1 MQQDRPIE
9 PLSFTARSMNDAA
22 ADDDDDDDDWTDADD
37 DAHDDDDDDDDW
49 ADAVSRQ
56 ETSAAAEIHH
66 HVDDESDDVTSDV
79 SMDEAA
85 ERSHIWIADDEFPHP
100 KEVKKRYRV
109 LKTIDVNDD
118 LTIVV
123 TSRSIYLQNNRDGR
137 PATRL
142 MNS

>member
-1 MQQDRPIE
+1 
-9 PLSFTARSMNDAA
+9 MNDAA
-22 ADDDDDDDDWTDADD
+22 ADDDDDDDWTDADD
-37 DAHDDDDDDDDW
+37 DDDDADDDDDDADDDDDW
-49 ADAVSRQ
+49 ADAVTRQ

-79 SMDEAA
+79 SMNEAA

-137 PATRL
+137 PASRF

>member
-1 MQQDRPIE
+1 
-9 PLSFTARSMNDAA
+9 MND
-22 ADDDDDDDDWTDADD
+22 ADDDDDDDDNWTDA
-37 DAHDDDDDDDDW
+37 DDDDDDDDAHDDNDW
-49 ADAVSRQ
+49 ADAVTRQ

-137 PATRL
+137 PPTRFV
-142 MNS
+142 NS

>member
-22 ADDDDDDDDWTDADD
+22 ADDDDDWTDADD
-37 DAHDDDDDDDDW
+37 ADDDADDDW
-49 ADAVSRQ
+49 ADAVTRQ
-56 ETSAAAEIHH
+56 ETSAAAEIDH

-137 PATRL
+137 PASRF